1 MKVKYWLLIIG
12 SLIVVFFAP
21 SVLCMNSWCSFFS
34 FNQDTGAVGDTIGG
48 TTAPIVGLISIF
60 LLIWTL
66 IEQKKS
72 NDKQIRFMQDERF
85 ENTLFNLLNEQREI
99 TSSLYIDFHRL
110 AKNDVTKEIHTNVRG
125 YEFFKMAVYELNI
138 LFNSLDSEEFHKEYN
153 SDTVGKM
160 MEQIADNLYYGV
172 NLPHELKLENEES
185 IHEGKNIALAAYF
198 NDLYKISQTEFIQY
212 KSKSVENRIQFVYK
226 KYFSRRINSGHYFRH
241 LYRILKFIELN
252 ETRELNMVRN
262 DEQLSV
268 KNKYL
273 EYAQFVQAQ
282 MSIEELLVIFYN
294 SFYFPKTKSMLIKYN
309 LLENLNVEKL
319 IKPEHNCEPQFHLKK
334 LDEI

>member
-1 MKVKYWLLIIG
+1 MKVKYWILIIV
-12 SLIVVFFAP
+12 SFFVVFFAP
-21 SVLCMNSWCSFFS
+21 SLLCMNSWCSFFS
-34 FNQDTGAVGDTIGG
+34 FNQYTGAVGDTIGG
-48 TTAPIVGLISIF
+48 TTAPIVGLISIY

-85 ENTLFNLLNEQREI
+85 ENTLFNLLNEQSEI
-99 TSSLYIDFHRL
+99 TSSLYIDFHGL
-110 AKNDVTKEIHTNVRG
+110 AKNDVTKEIHTNVR
-125 YEFFKMAVYELNI
+125 FFKMAVYELKI
-138 LFNSLDSEEFHKEYN
+138 LFNSLDSKEFHKEYD

-185 IHEGKNIALAAYF
+185 IHEGKKYALDAYF
-198 NDLYKISQTEFIQY
+198 NDLYKISKTEFIEY
-212 KSKSVENRIQFVYK
+212 KTKSVENKIQFVYK

-294 SFYFPKTKSMLIKYN
+294 SFCFPKMKGMLIKYN

>member
-1 MKVKYWLLIIG
+1 MKVKYWLLIVG
-12 SLIVVFFAP
+12 ALLVVFFAP
-21 SVLCMNSWCSFFS
+21 SFLCMNSWCNFFS

-48 TTAPIVGLISIF
+48 TTAPIVGLISIY

-99 TSSLYIDFHRL
+99 TISLYIDFHGL

-125 YEFFKMAVYELNI
+125 YEFFKMAVYELKI
-138 LFNSLDSEEFHKEYN
+138 LFNSLDSKTFHTDYD
-153 SDTVGKM
+153 SDAIGEM
-160 MEQIADNLYYGV
+160 MEQITDNLYYGE
-172 NLPHELKLENEES
+172 NLPYELKLENEES
-185 IHEGKNIALAAYF
+185 IHEGKKYALDAYF
-198 NDLYKISQTEFIQY
+198 NDLYEISETEFIQY
-212 KSKSVENRIQFVYK
+212 KTKSVENKIQFVYK
-226 KYFSRRINSGHYFRH
+226 KYFSHRINCGHYFRH

-262 DEQLSV
+262 VEQQSV

-282 MSIEELLVIFYN
+282 MSIEELLIIFYN
-294 SFYFPKTKSMLIKYN
+294 SFCFPKMKGMLIKYN

-319 IKPEHNCEPQFHLKK
+319 IKPEHNCEPQYHLKR

>member
-1 MKVKYWLLIIG
+1 MKGIYWLLIIVV
-12 SLIVVFFAP
+12 SLLVVFFAP
-21 SVLCMNSWCSFFS
+21 SVLCMNSWCNFFS

-48 TTAPIVGLISIF
+48 TTAPIVGLISIY

-99 TSSLYIDFHRL
+99 TRSLYIDFHGL

-138 LFNSLDSEEFHKEYN
+138 LFNSLDSEEFHTECN
-153 SDTVGKM
+153 SDEVGEM

-172 NLPHELKLENEES
+172 NLPHELKLENKES
-185 IHEGKNIALAAYF
+185 ILEGKKIALAAYF
-198 NDLYKISQTEFIQY
+198 NDLYKISQKEFIQY
-212 KSKSVENRIQFVYK
+212 KTKSVENIIQFVYK

-252 ETRELNMVRN
+252 ETRELNMVGN
-262 DEQLSV
+262 DEHQSV

-294 SFYFPKTKSMLIKYN
+294 SFCFPKMKGMLIKYN
-309 LLENLNVEKL
+309 WK
-319 IKPEHNCEPQFHLKK
+319 I
-334 LDEI
+334 

>member
-1 MKVKYWLLIIG
+1 MKVKYWFLIVG
-12 SLIVVFFAP
+12 SLLVVFFAP
-21 SVLCMNSWCSFFS
+21 SFLCMNSWCNFFS

-48 TTAPIVGLISIF
+48 TTAPIVGLISIY

-66 IEQKKS
+66 IEQKRS

-99 TSSLYIDFHRL
+99 TRSLYVDFHGL

-138 LFNSLDSEEFHKEYN
+138 LFNSLDSEEFHTEYD
-153 SDTVGKM
+153 SDAVGEM
-160 MEQIADNLYYGV
+160 MEQIADSLYYGID
-172 NLPHELKLENEES
+172 LPHELKLENEES
-185 IHEGKNIALAAYF
+185 IHEGKKYALDAYF
-198 NDLYKISQTEFIQY
+198 NDLYEISKTEFIQY
-212 KSKSVENRIQFVYK
+212 KTKSVENKIQFVYK
-226 KYFSRRINSGHYFRH
+226 KYFSHRINSGHYFRH

-252 ETRELNMVRN
+252 ETRELHMVRN
-262 DEQLSV
+262 VEQQSV

-294 SFYFPKTKSMLIKYN
+294 SFCFPKMKGMLIKYN